1 MHKMGPCYLQM
12 ESKPEKW
19 PCTWVNGAITPINGV
34 IANLLKGPT
43 LYTCAYKIYYALC
56 SIWIFWIHFP
66 CKWDLLPCFTR
77 FGEGQVICCQS
88 GGAQETPRTL
98 YSAANMKSASN
109 FKLVHI
115 DTLNANVSYLNMDSE
130 PSITWKRERELRA
143 QSKIKASQAVSSS
156 NIYIYKL

>member
-1 MHKMGPCYLQM
+1 M
-12 ESKPEKW
+12 
-19 PCTWVNGAITPINGV
+19 
-34 IANLLKGPT
+34 
-43 LYTCAYKIYYALC
+43 YTCAYNIYYALC
-56 SIWIFWIHFP
+56 SIWTFWIHFP

-77 FGEGQVICCQS
+77 NSHAKNILNLSLSLLLRRSQVICCQS

-98 YSAANMKSASN
+98 YSAPNMKSASN
-109 FKLVHI
+109 FKLIRI

-156 NIYIYKL
+156 NIHIYIYISCKR